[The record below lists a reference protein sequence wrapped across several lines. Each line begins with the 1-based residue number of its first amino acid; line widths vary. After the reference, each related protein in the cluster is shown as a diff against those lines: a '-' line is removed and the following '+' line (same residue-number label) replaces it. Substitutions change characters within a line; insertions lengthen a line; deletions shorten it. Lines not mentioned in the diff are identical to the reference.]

1 MQGEYKSKY
10 SFLIPSSDFVRERF
24 NTILKELIELDKTK
38 QLETYKHTLL
48 IKELLVLNDL
58 DLKERRAKYF
68 AKKKAVKNEI

>member
-1 MQGEYKSKY
+1 VQGEYKSKY

-24 NTILKELIELDKTK
+24 NTILKELIELDKTN
-38 QLETYKHTLL
+38 QLETYKHELL

>member
-10 SFLIPSSDFVRERF
+10 SFLVPSSDFVRKRF
-24 NTILKELIELDKTK
+24 NTILQELIELDKTNR
-38 QLETYKHTLL
+38 LETYAHELL

>member
-10 SFLIPSSDFVRERF
+10 SFLIPSSDFVKERF
-24 NTILKELIELDKTK
+24 NTILKELIDLDKTN
-38 QLETYKHTLL
+38 QLETYKHEIL

-68 AKKKAVKNEI
+68 AKKRNKENEI